1 MSSSVN
7 SLSSEWESYLRF
19 FLDHELEEAYELQPI
34 NRTVEENKSRF
45 APKPPEAVATLVAP
59 AATTVT
65 GAALR
70 PENLK
75 YFDLDLAISQA
86 KDLIRSA
93 NDMTGLYKALDDFE
107 AFPLKYEGARQR
119 VSGRF
124 ANPESQTSDYLII
137 GDVPDT
143 DEDSNGRVFS
153 GKTGRLMDTILK
165 ALGIYDHSYLLPGLY
180 WRPAG
185 GRPATD
191 EDVQLTAIFTQKAIE
206 LLRPQR
212 VILLGATGA
221 RVTLNTTEGV
231 QKLRGRRF
239 DISCTDGHKI
249 PAFASYHPSLVLTQP
264 MAKGLLWRDLL
275 RATAPSPKA

>member
-1 MSSSVN
+1 MTSPVN

-34 NRTVEENKSRF
+34 NRTLDENKSRF
-45 APKPPEAVATLVAP
+45 VPKSSEPVVTLVTP
-59 AATTVT
+59 AATVST

-75 YFDLDLAISQA
+75 YFDLDLAKSQA
-86 KDLIRSA
+86 TGLIRSA
-93 NDMTGLYKALDDFE
+93 TDMTALYKALDDFE
-107 AFPLKYEGARQR
+107 AFPLKYEGARHR
-119 VSGRF
+119 ISGRF
-124 ANPESQTSDYLII
+124 ANPESQAADYLII
-137 GDVPDT
+137 GEVPDP
-143 DEDSNGRVFS
+143 DEDSTGQVFS
-153 GKTGRLMDTILK
+153 SKTGRLLDTILK
-165 ALGIYDHSYLLPGLY
+165 ALGIYDQSYLLPGLY

-191 EDVQLTAIFTQKAIE
+191 EDVQLTAIFTLKAID
-206 LLRPQR
+206 LLRPER

-275 RATAPSPKA
+275 RATAPTPKA

>member
-1 MSSSVN
+1 MTSSVN

-34 NRTVEENKSRF
+34 NRTLAENKSRF
-45 APKPPEAVATLVAP
+45 APKPPEPVATLVAP
-59 AATTVT
+59 VVPVAS

-75 YFDLDLAISQA
+75 YFDLDLAKSQA
-86 KDLIRSA
+86 REQMA
-93 NDMTGLYKALDDFE
+93 AVMDMAGLFQALDDFE
-107 AFPLKYEGARQR
+107 AFPLKYEGARQK

-124 ANPESQTSDYLII
+124 ANPESQTADYLII
-137 GDVPDT
+137 GEVPDS
-143 DEDSNGRVFS
+143 DEDASGQVFS
-153 GKTGRLMDTILK
+153 GKTGRLMDMILK
-165 ALGIYDHSYLLPGLY
+165 ALGIFDQTYLLPGLY

-191 EDVQLTAIFTQKAIE
+191 EDVQLTALFTHKALEI
-206 LLRPQR
+206 LRPQR
-212 VILLGATGA
+212 VILLGATAA
-221 RVTLNTTEGV
+221 RVTLNTSEGV

-249 PAFASYHPSLVLTQP
+249 PAFASYHPSLVLRQP

-275 RATAPSPKA
+275 RATAPEA